1 MLKKDTA
8 MISRNLMGVLFFTLI
23 SLSFSSDNY
32 IIPDDYPVTNDMFK
46 RNYHEKNIESV
57 LSHDNEIFFKNT
69 ELNET
74 LYFEL
79 YTDYYRVAIYHF
91 KVDFLFP
98 PLIKQ
103 IDLWQKKD
111 GMDVLADVDKKLQ
124 TIKKFID
131 CSEEIDKSYFKTT
144 QGICLGINKA
154 TAIKK
159 YGKVNSDTLLNDID
173 ILKWDFQGDELLAA
187 TGEKPIGK
195 IAKNSFGYHVIM
207 YFKMDK
213 LVAMI
218 LNNDIP

>member
-1 MLKKDTA
+1 MKNRK
-8 MISRNLMGVLFFTLI
+8 LMGILFSTLI
-23 SLSFSSDNY
+23 LLSFSSDKY

-46 RNYHEKNIESV
+46 RNYHEKNIAGV
-57 LSHDNEIFFKNT
+57 FSHENEIYFKNT

-74 LYFEL
+74 LIFEL
-79 YTDYYRVAIYHF
+79 YTDYYREAIYHF
-91 KVDFLFP
+91 KADFLFP

-111 GMDVLADVDKKLQ
+111 GMHVLTDVDKKLQ

-131 CSEEIDKSYFKTT
+131 SSEEIDKSYFKTT
-144 QGICLGINKA
+144 QGIRLGINKEE
-154 TAIKK
+154 AIKK
-159 YGKVNSDTLLNDID
+159 YGIANSDAFLNDVE

-187 TGEKPIGK
+187 TGEKPFGK

-207 YFKMDK
+207 YFKMNK
-213 LVAMI
+213 LIAMI